1 MEVICIYGDSD
12 HVCDELGA
20 KLSEGYSILNIQ
32 TSLYES
38 TGGLRRDTT
47 VYLSKETV
55 TE

>member
-1 MEVICIYGDSD
+1 MEVICIYGDCE
-12 HVCDELGA
+12 HVCDELGV
-20 KLSEGYSILNIQ
+20 KLSEGYDIINMQ

-55 TE
+55 VE